1 MLEAILEALSTPQEI
16 PQETPQVRRL
26 LSVLRGEM
34 SARDLLELLD
44 LNDRKSFRQ
53 RYLLPALE
61 QGYVEM
67 ANSGSPRA
75 RNQRCRLTSRG
86 QAVLRGRE

>member
-1 MLEAILEALSTPQEI
+1 
-16 PQETPQVRRL
+16 
-26 LSVLRGEM
+26 M

-67 ANSGSPRA
+67 ADSGLPRA